1 MEPNKNTGV
10 VTAEAPVA
18 VQPAN
23 TLENMD
29 ANVNTE
35 LASQAD
41 VSVGDAT
48 AATTA
53 PGEPEAAPAIPV
65 EGTVPAEADDVAK
78 TQRIQQQNADMRK
91 TLDALGVDPDSDTA
105 EHLRTGMISRGDYV
119 RSIQPG
125 EATATPTTTQ
135 PAPEIPLDQKI
146 SNLKSVLAAPI
157 PDKGYSSEDVQE
169 RNNAFMGVI
178 NDLVQVNQN
187 IVKSQKESEQI
198 AQANSSTAAISEVF
212 NRDVVPALPDG
223 LTEEAKQTVATVF
236 LAATDFAN
244 GELVTLHGKEKAQTP
259 KGYAFSA
266 AKIAPEFNAMV
277 KALTG
282 MRTNPTPT
290 PTLAIPSVHAT
301 NAPTVLRPGTA
312 GGSPPAI
319 PTEPPTLE
327 NMEARAHA
335 YVAANQSQV

>member
-1 MEPNKNTGV
+1 MSPEPTGV
-10 VTAEAPVA
+10 VTADAPAA

-23 TLENMD
+23 TLENIN
-29 ANVNTE
+29 ANVIAE
-35 LASQAD
+35 LTSQAD
-41 VSVGDAT
+41 VNAGADPNAT
-48 AATTA
+48 PAS
-53 PGEPEAAPAIPV
+53 GEPEAAPATPV

-78 TQRIQQQNADMRK
+78 TQRINQQNADMRK

-105 EHLRTGMISRGDYV
+105 EHLRTGMITRGDYV

-125 EATATPTTTQ
+125 EATTTPATTQ

-187 IVKSQKESEQI
+187 IVKSQKETEQI
-198 AQANSSTAAISEVF
+198 TQANSSTAAINDVF
-212 NRDVVPALPDG
+212 NREVVPSLPEG
-223 LTEEAKQTVATVF
+223 LTEEAKQTIATVF
-236 LAATDFAN
+236 LASTDFAN
-244 GELVTLHGKEKAQTP
+244 GELVTSHGKEKAQTP

-266 AKIAPEFNAMV
+266 TKIAPEFNAMV
-277 KALTG
+277 KALSG
-282 MRTNPTPT
+282 IGTPT
-290 PTLAIPSVHAT
+290 TTATNAIPSVHTT

-312 GGSPPAI
+312 GSTPPAI
-319 PTEPPTLE
+319 STVKPTIE
-327 NMEARAHA
+327 NMAERAKA
-335 YVAANQSQV
+335 YVASQQPQV